1 MGHPA
6 QPVQRAPG
14 VDILHAL
21 MRTAKEVIDQAIGE
35 NRVPEFILYVFAC
48 LFVAAG
54 LALIGLAIYDK
65 SPIHGISGVA
75 LNGLAWP
82 AYNATRRIRSEN
94 LMLRM
99 LEVPL
104 MKAKTADE
112 AAKMLTQAF
121 GKLPGQ

>member
-1 MGHPA
+1 
-6 QPVQRAPG
+6 
-14 VDILHAL
+14 
-21 MRTAKEVIDQAIGE
+21 MRTPKEVIDQAIAE
-35 NRVPEFILYVFAC
+35 NRIPEYVLYIFAC
-48 LFVAAG
+48 LFVLTG
-54 LALIGLAIYDK
+54 VILVGVAIYNK
-65 SPIHGISGVA
+65 NPITGISGVA

-121 GKLPGQ
+121 GNHFKGPASNKLP